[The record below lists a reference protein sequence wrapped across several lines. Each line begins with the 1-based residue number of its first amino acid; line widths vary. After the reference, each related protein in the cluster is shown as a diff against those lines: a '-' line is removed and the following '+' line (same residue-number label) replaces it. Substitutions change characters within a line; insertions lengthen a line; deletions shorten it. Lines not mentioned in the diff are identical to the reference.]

1 MSVVFAGLCPH
12 PPIMVPEVGGK
23 RADEVA
29 ESQRAMLEFGRRVK
43 DSGAEMLLFI
53 TPHGPVFRDGI
64 AININPG
71 LKGNLG
77 DFGASRVA
85 FELENDLLAAS
96 EIRITAEDMG
106 VLAVEMD
113 EEAAK
118 RYGVDIKLDHG
129 VMVPLY
135 FLRKAGIDL
144 PVVLVYMGLLPFGQ
158 LYKFGVAVQSAVHS
172 LGRKT
177 AVVASGDMSHRLTH
191 DAPAGYDARGKEF
204 DLEVGRLL
212 KGPDVMG
219 IMNLDRELAERAGE
233 CGLRP
238 IIMMLGALEGLSV
251 KAEVLSYQ
259 GPFGV
264 GYLVAS
270 FIPGG
275 ADKNREYLSL
285 MERRRQESVA
295 SKHTSEGF
303 LPALARA
310 ALGHYLKTGRE
321 MDSPAVK
328 APEEFSGKAGVFVSL
343 KKEGQL
349 RGCIGTVFPATGNI
363 IEETVQ
369 NAVSAGVRDP
379 RFYPVRLEEM
389 DDLDI
394 SVDVLRPPE
403 PIKGLSELD
412 TERYGVIVKSGR
424 RSGLLLPNLEGI
436 DTPEEQVAI
445 ARQKAGIGPDE
456 PVRLERFEVVRY
468 K

>member
-23 RADEVA
+23 SADEVA
-29 ESQRAMLEFGRRVK
+29 ESQKAMLELGRRVK
-43 DSGAEMLLFI
+43 DSGAEMLVFI

-64 AININPG
+64 AININPRLQG
-71 LKGNLG
+71 SLGN
-77 DFGASRVA
+77 FGASQVS
-85 FELENDLLAAS
+85 FDLENDLLAAS

-106 VLAVEMD
+106 VLAVEID
-113 EEAAK
+113 EEAAG

-135 FLRKAGIDL
+135 FLQKSGINL
-144 PVVLVYMGLLPFGQ
+144 PVVLVYMGLLPFEQ
-158 LYKFGVAVQSAVHS
+158 LYKFGVAVQSAVRA

-177 AVVASGDMSHRLTH
+177 AVVASGDLSHRLTQ

-204 DLEVGRLL
+204 DLELGRLL

-219 IMNLDRELAERAGE
+219 IMSLDCELTERAGE

-238 IIMMLGALEGLSV
+238 IIMMMGALDGLSV

-264 GYLVAS
+264 GYMVAS
-270 FIPGG
+270 FVPGG
-275 ADKNREYLSL
+275 ADKNREYVAR
-285 MERRRQESVA
+285 MEQQRQESVA
-295 SKHTSEGF
+295 SKRSSEGF
-303 LPALARA
+303 LPALARS
-310 ALGHYLKTGRE
+310 ALGYYLKTGKA
-321 MDSPAVK
+321 MDTGEIK
-328 APEEFSGKAGVFVSL
+328 TPEEFSGKAGVFVSM

-349 RGCIGTVFPATGNI
+349 RGCIGTVFPQQENI
-363 IEETVQ
+363 IEETIQ
-369 NAVSAGVRDP
+369 NAISAGVRDP

-394 SVDVLRPPE
+394 SVDVLRQPE

-412 TERYGVIVKSGR
+412 TEKYGVIVKSGR

-445 ARQKAGIGPDE
+445 ARQKAGISPEE
-456 PVRLERFEVVRY
+456 PVQLERFEVVRY